1 MILRY
6 LGESFDIHGG
16 GLDLRFPHHENEQAQ
31 SRAAGYGFAR
41 YWMHNG
47 WVTSGGDKI
56 SKSLGNA
63 TPLDDLLQHMRPL
76 DLRYYLGS
84 AHYRSNLELTDSA
97 LRSATA
103 AMRRIEDF
111 ITRSTNHSRRTAD
124 ADMLPVAFRNALD
137 DDLNIPMALAV
148 LHDEVRQGNTALAQ
162 HDARAGADA
171 LDAVLAMTG
180 VLGINPRDSPWDEST
195 ATPPLAERALEA
207 LIAQALN
214 QRAQAR
220 KARDFRTADRIRDE
234 LDAAGIVLNDS
245 QSGTTWGFTEGDTS

>member
-63 TPLDDLLQHMRPL
+63 TPVDDLLQGIRPI

-84 AHYRSNLELTDSA
+84 AHYRSNLELTESA
-97 LRSATA
+97 LRSAAA

-111 ITRSTNHSRRTAD
+111 IARSANDSRQTAD
-124 ADMLPVAFRNALD
+124 ASKLPVAFRNALD

-148 LHDEVRQGNTALAQ
+148 LHDEVRRGNTALAQ

-171 LDAVLAMTG
+171 RDAVLAMTG
-180 VLGINPRDSPWDEST
+180 VLGINPHEMPWGKST
-195 ATPPLAERALEA
+195 AGPLRVERALEI
-207 LIAQALN
+207 LIAQALD

-220 KARDFRTADRIRDE
+220 TVGDFRTADRIRDE

-245 QSGTTWGFTEGDTS
+245 QSGTTWGFTEGHTS